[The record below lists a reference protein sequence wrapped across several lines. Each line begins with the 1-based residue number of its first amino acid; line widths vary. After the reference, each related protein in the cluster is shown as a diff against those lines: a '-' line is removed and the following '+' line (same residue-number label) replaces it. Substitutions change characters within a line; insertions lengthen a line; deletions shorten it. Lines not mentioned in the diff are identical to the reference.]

1 MSSTLAALLLFLTAV
16 SIDSLT
22 AGLTYGTR
30 RVQIRLP
37 AYLILICVPAVF
49 ITAANR
55 VGSYLF
61 LLFPPAVLPGHYFTI
76 LAFL

>member
-37 AYLILICVPAVF
+37 AYLILIWLSCRF
-49 ITAANR
+49 
-55 VGSYLF
+55 F
-61 LLFPPAVLPGHYFTI
+61 LSPFWHS
-76 LAFL
+76 